1 MRQVVDEILRRGRG
15 GSPLY
20 NAALE
25 YLQALPD
32 GPASILQP
40 LVEQYQQADAARRLP
55 GAGTCTHPENNP
67 KPTQ

>member
-1 MRQVVDEILRRGRG
+1 MIRQVVDEILRRGRG

-32 GPASILQP
+32 GPASILRP

-55 GAGTCTHPENNP
+55 GTGILDSP
-67 KPTQ
+67 